1 MDSTDKGV
9 SRPFTVFSLCSFL
22 NLFALRNKTITIMI
36 MIRAQTIVVQINMGS
51 ALIVLNIISKDYT
64 T

>member
-9 SRPFTVFSLCSFL
+9 SRPLTAFSLCSFL
-22 NLFALRNKTITIMI
+22 NLFALRNNTITIII